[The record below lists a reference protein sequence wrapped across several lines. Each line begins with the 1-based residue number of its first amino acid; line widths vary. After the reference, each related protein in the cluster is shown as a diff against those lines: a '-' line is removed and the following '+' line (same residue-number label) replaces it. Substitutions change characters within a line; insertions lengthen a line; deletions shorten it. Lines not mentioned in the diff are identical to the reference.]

1 MKGAFARSVQF
12 VLVAV
17 VLFSLV
23 GGLRGWASETRVLVD
38 HLGRAVALPPLP
50 QRVLALHRAF
60 ITDLLELGVLPIG
73 RVEEYTYEEEI
84 RVLPSIGSEKA
95 PDLEVIYALAPDLI
109 IANTRLHVPLLEALE
124 KSGAAVFFIDPEKF
138 SDPLLER
145 VLLIAQVVGRE
156 DAGKAYAARLDA
168 LSAKLRE
175 QVARCGYHTAI
186 VVQGGAES
194 VLASQPTGMYHG
206 LLVRLGLENVVPHGL
221 PGAGRSTWVRF
232 DIEAIMKADP
242 DVFIVRAAGSSKAED
257 ELLNYYRTAPE
268 WQGVRAIR
276 EGRICVLPA
285 RVNPGEITAEEAL
298 QILANLLCP
307 SEGH

>member
-60 ITDLLELGVLPIG
+60 IRDLLELGVLPIG

-84 RVLPSIGSEKA
+84 RVLPSVGSEKA

-109 IANTRLHVPLLEALE
+109 IANTRLHVPLFEALE

-145 VLLIAQVVGRE
+145 VLFIAQVVGRE

-194 VLASQPTGMYHG
+194 VLVSQPTGMYHG
-206 LLVRLGLENVVPHGL
+206 LLVRLGLENVVPQGL

-276 EGRICVLPA
+276 EGRIYVLPA